1 MRVDPRA
8 ACQEILLEK
17 VLTGRRHRSPR
28 RAATLSGDPNIR
40 RTKSEKTALCQSLT
54 KSLVQWEQIMYI
66 HPR

>member
-1 MRVDPRA
+1 MPGNSSRKGLDRPQA
-8 ACQEILLEK
+8 P
-17 VLTGRRHRSPR
+17 LTAP
-28 RAATLSGDPNIR
+28 LSGDPNIR